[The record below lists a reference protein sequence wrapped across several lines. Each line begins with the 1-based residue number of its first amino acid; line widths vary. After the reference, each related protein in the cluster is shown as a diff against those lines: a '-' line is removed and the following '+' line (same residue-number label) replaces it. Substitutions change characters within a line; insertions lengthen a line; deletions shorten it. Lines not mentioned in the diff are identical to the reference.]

1 MKGKPKNLIVL
12 LVLLTFAQLQL
23 IEGQLYPAGW
33 IKNGECLD
41 MNQGPL
47 QVFNFFVS
55 QMTTTLRVLYSNIF
69 TLALAFIK

>member
-47 QVFNFFVS
+47 QVFIF
-55 QMTTTLRVLYSNIF
+55 LYP
-69 TLALAFIK
+69 K